1 MSICHV
7 YHVVICAPIFW
18 RKRHKI
24 NENVTVKT
32 LLLRVILIINISH
45 YIFLSFYFKIF
56 NFVTTIYYKSRQF
69 VASPTKTVVY
79 NNCVTRNKFILSL
92 LHFLA
97 LPIVDCLFYYRYKRV
112 WNKCIL
118 WQTKPMI
125 IFLYV
130 TFYSRTKWW

>member
-1 MSICHV
+1 MLYLS
-7 YHVVICAPIFW
+7 YY
-18 RKRHKI
+18 
-24 NENVTVKT
+24 
-32 LLLRVILIINISH
+32 ILGADECSG
-45 YIFLSFYFKIF
+45 FKIF
-56 NFVTTIYYKSRQF
+56 NFVSTIYYKSRQF
-69 VASPTKTVVY
+69 AASPTKMVVY

-130 TFYSRTKWW
+130 TFYSRTK